1 MIHLHSLCRR
11 FSFLLEYVTI
21 VLPGVLLFTVLADY
35 CISLLVFSLGLSLLL
50 ILLALWRVPNPLS
63 TLRQALNVPYPK
75 RLPFVTLG
83 RTYVNLFTAIAI
95 LAVDFHI
102 YPRRL
107 AKAETYGTGLMDIGV
122 GCFLLA
128 HGTTAPE
135 ARHLEYFKS
144 VPTLKTYVR
153 SVSVT
158 LRAVLPLFVLG
169 LLRFLAVKSTDY
181 QEHVSEYG
189 VHWNF
194 FFTIAV
200 VRVSE

>member
-1 MIHLHSLCRR
+1 M
-11 FSFLLEYVTI
+11 TI

-35 CISLLVFSLGLSLLL
+35 CISLLVFTFSLSLLL
-50 ILLALWRVPNPLS
+50 ILFALRTVPNPLS

-169 LLRFLAVKSTDY
+169 LLRFLTVKSTDY

>member
-1 MIHLHSLCRR
+1 MFHLHSLCRR

-35 CISLLVFSLGLSLLL
+35 CISLLAFTLSLSLLL
-50 ILLALWRVPNPLS
+50 ILFALRTVPNPLS

>member
-35 CISLLVFSLGLSLLL
+35 CISLLVFTFSLSLLL
-50 ILLALWRVPNPLS
+50 ILFALRTVPNPLS